1 MRRRIRRLCLLSL
14 IFLSTSCLPGGEET
28 TQEQTESSWKG
39 QPVPEGSLPR
49 QVIPESCSL
58 RLEILP
64 ELSGFTGEAD
74 IVVTIREP
82 VERIWLHGQ
91 DLDVR
96 SVEVLLEDGERLTG
110 RYTQVHPDGISVIE
124 LPGEVQPGAARIRIG
139 YSGRFA
145 EDASGLFRTESGGD
159 WYVFSEFQPVQARQA
174 FPGFDEPAFKIPYD
188 IEIVTRRDYVALSN
202 TRQREEALTENDLKR
217 VRFEKSPPLPSYLVA
232 FAVGP
237 LDVVEGSPVPP
248 GPWREKSIRVR
259 GVAAKGKGAALDYAL
274 ANTAVMVEALER
286 YFEIPYPY
294 DKLDLVA
301 VPGYA
306 AAMENAGLIFY
317 SEYLLLMED
326 SPSIRQQE
334 DFGAT
339 HAHEL
344 AHQWLG
350 NLVTM
355 AWWDD
360 LWLNEA
366 FANWMSEKVMA
377 VWRPELRYERQAL
390 ASVFHTM
397 DSDSLAS
404 ARSVRE
410 PVRDTAGMFAAFDD
424 LTYVKGA
431 AVLTMVENYLGPE
444 PFRQGLKLHL
454 ERFSHD
460 TADVFDLVDSLET
473 VAGED
478 AQLEGILR
486 SYLFQPGVPLVS
498 AALDCAG
505 AEASVR
511 LSQKRY
517 VPLGGV
523 SDSSGKWS
531 IPVCMSWG
539 GGGNEAPAEQCLLLS
554 EQVREVS
561 LGAGCPAWLMPNR
574 GAAGYYRWEVERDNL
589 AFLVASGQALD
600 ALERMSLADSLAA
613 MVRSGSLALDEYL
626 GALPDLAAALERSVS
641 LAPAPEI
648 RRILDYL
655 VEPDQDAE
663 ARAYFGAI
671 FDRRLE
677 FLDRPGGAEASPE
690 KERFRFELTRF
701 LAEDARDA
709 DVRRRLGK
717 AARAYEGAGDKSADR
732 EVGPDLVGTML
743 AVGVQDLGEDFFEE
757 LLDDL
762 AGENSAARRRDLI
775 YALGKA
781 QDPLLTARARNLLLD
796 DVILGSEVPALLA
809 RLTEPDRI
817 GGTWDWFQ
825 GNRSALVERYPGG
838 WRFYLPF
845 HFSAFCDAR
854 RIPELEDVFLD
865 FATSI
870 DGSSL
875 SLRQVQEKVGICVA
889 YRARHAEAAREFFGS
904 LAREA
909 PP

>member
-1 MRRRIRRLCLLSL
+1 MRRRFRLPCLLSL
-14 IFLSTSCLPGGEET
+14 ILLSTGCLPGGEET
-28 TQEQTESSWKG
+28 SQEQAGSSWKG

-64 ELSGFTGEAD
+64 EMSGFTGQAE
-74 IVVTIREP
+74 IVVAIREP

-91 DLDVR
+91 DLEVR
-96 SVEVLLEDGERLTG
+96 SVEVLLEDGEQVTG

-124 LPGEVQPGAARIRIG
+124 LPSEVQPGAARIRIG

-159 WYVFSEFQPVQARQA
+159 WYVFSEFQPIQARQA

-202 TRQREEALTENDLKR
+202 TRQREEELTENDLKR
-217 VRFEKSPPLPSYLVA
+217 VRFEKTPPLPSYLVA

-237 LDVVEGSPVPP
+237 LDVVEGPPVPP
-248 GPWREKSIRVR
+248 GPWREQSVRVR

-274 ANTAVMVEALER
+274 ANTAVMVEALEQ

-334 DFGAT
+334 SFGAT

-366 FANWMSEKVMA
+366 FANWMAEKVMA
-377 VWRPELRYERQAL
+377 VWRPELRYGRQAL
-390 ASVFHTM
+390 ASVFRTM

-410 PVRDTAGMFAAFDD
+410 PVRDSAGMFAAFDD

-431 AVLTMVENYLGPE
+431 AVLTMVENYLGAE
-444 PFRQGLKLHL
+444 LFRQGLKLHL
-454 ERFSHD
+454 ERFSHA

-478 AQLEGILR
+478 QQLEMILR

-505 AEASVR
+505 AEATVR

-517 VPLGGV
+517 LPLGAV
-523 SDSSGKWS
+523 SDSSGQWS

-539 GGGNEAPAEQCLLLS
+539 GVRSEARAEQCLLLS
-554 EQVREVS
+554 EQSREIS

-574 GAAGYYRWEVERDNL
+574 GAAGYYRWEVERDNM

-600 ALERMSLADSLAA
+600 TLERMSLADSLAA
-613 MVRSGSLALDEYL
+613 MVRSGSLGLDEYL
-626 GALPDLAAALERSVS
+626 VALPDLAAALERSVS

-655 VEPDQDAE
+655 VKPDQYAE

-671 FDRRLE
+671 YGRRLE

-690 KERFRFELTRF
+690 EERFRFELTRF

-709 DVRRRLGK
+709 DVRRRLED
-717 AARAYEGAGDKSADR
+717 AARAYEEADGKSADR
-732 EVGPDLVGTML
+732 EVEPDLVGTML
-743 AVGVQDLGEDFFEE
+743 AVGVQELGEEFFDK

-762 AGENSAARRRDLI
+762 AGETSAARRRDLI
-775 YALGKA
+775 YAVGKA
-781 QDPLLTARARNLLLD
+781 GDPLLAARARNL
-796 DVILGSEVPALLA
+796 
-809 RLTEPDRI
+809 
-817 GGTWDWFQ
+817 
-825 GNRSALVERYPGG
+825 
-838 WRFYLPF
+838 
-845 HFSAFCDAR
+845 
-854 RIPELEDVFLD
+854 
-865 FATSI
+865 
-870 DGSSL
+870 
-875 SLRQVQEKVGICVA
+875 
-889 YRARHAEAAREFFGS
+889 
-904 LAREA
+904 
-909 PP
+909 